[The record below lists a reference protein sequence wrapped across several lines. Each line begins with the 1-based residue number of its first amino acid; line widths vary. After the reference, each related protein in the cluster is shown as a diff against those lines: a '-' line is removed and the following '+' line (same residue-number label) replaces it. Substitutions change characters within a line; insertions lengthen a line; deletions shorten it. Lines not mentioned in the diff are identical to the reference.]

1 MSPTPISPKCLWSEW
16 SDWASCSAKC
26 GPGVKSRF
34 RKVTTPESV
43 GGSCDGVSEDK
54 MECTVEA
61 CSTMDE
67 EKQSLGKEQN
77 NQGMKIFL
85 ASLILTV
92 IISQF

>member
-1 MSPTPISPKCLWSEW
+1 
-16 SDWASCSAKC
+16 
-26 GPGVKSRF
+26 
-34 RKVTTPESV
+34 
-43 GGSCDGVSEDK
+43 
-54 MECTVEA
+54 
-61 CSTMDE
+61 MDE